1 MLRQVKYKDEVVNPN
16 DIEVT
21 WTDCFGKVHIGS
33 IEDYVSDYASEQVA
47 IEMAGEA
54 W

>member
-1 MLRQVKYKDEVVNPN
+1 MLRQVKYKDKVVNPN

-21 WTDCFGKVHIGS
+21 WTDCFGEVHIGS
-33 IEDYVSDYASEQVA
+33 IEDYASDYASEQVA

>member
-1 MLRQVKYKDEVVNPN
+1 MLRQVKYKDKVVNLN

-21 WTDCFGKVHIGS
+21 WTDCFGEGHIGS
-33 IEDYVSDYASEQVA
+33 IEDYVSDYASDQVD